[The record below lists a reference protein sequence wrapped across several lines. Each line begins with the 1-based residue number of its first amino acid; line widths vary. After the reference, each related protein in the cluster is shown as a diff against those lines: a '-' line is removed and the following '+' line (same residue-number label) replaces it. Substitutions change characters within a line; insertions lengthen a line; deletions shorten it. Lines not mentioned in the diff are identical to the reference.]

1 MAGRRELMLTGK
13 NKRETW
19 ENDVLITLPGQGATL
34 KGKARVAP
42 RVPKRKG
49 ADVANNTLIA

>member
-1 MAGRRELMLTGK
+1 MLTGK